1 VADNIDNLILEHL
14 KRFQAGQER
23 IEREL
28 REIKARLS
36 TLEAGQGSVLQH
48 IGHLTSSI
56 AAQQV
61 SIDHLHRMQVIGVRS
76 SLEASRRLHDKC
88 CIQWVGLEHLWLD
101 RSRVPWRAFDKAPT
115 PA

>member
-1 VADNIDNLILEHL
+1 MTDNIDNLILEHL

-56 AAQQV
+56 AGQ
-61 SIDHLHRMQVIGVRS
+61 MRS
-76 SLEASRRLHDKC
+76 
-88 CIQWVGLEHLWLD
+88 GL
-101 RSRVPWRAFDKAPT
+101 AP
-115 PA
+115 